1 MKVLNKILLFE
12 RNTFF
17 RNSLRK
23 ILQDRFPDVAIKEV
37 SLFEECVSEM
47 RDFKPDI
54 LFIGS
59 DEQSSKGLKRLH
71 QIRNSFPAA
80 NIIFFT
86 EYDIDEYRKGAVM
99 AGVNYVISK
108 DLWTGS
114 EILALVQT
122 ILKTKNYQGKESTG
136 DRLIDEDVLRQPLE
150 RRRKDQ
156 RGIVKEKKFLAHNPD
171 RR

>member
-1 MKVLNKILLFE
+1 
-12 RNTFF
+12 
-17 RNSLRK
+17 
-23 ILQDRFPDVAIKEV
+23 
-37 SLFEECVSEM
+37 
-47 RDFKPDI
+47 
-54 LFIGS
+54 
-59 DEQSSKGLKRLH
+59 
-71 QIRNSFPAA
+71 
-80 NIIFFT
+80 
-86 EYDIDEYRKGAVM
+86 M

-122 ILKTKNYQGKESTG
+122 ILKTKKYQGKESTG
-136 DRLIDEDVLRQPLE
+136 DRLIDEDILRQPLE